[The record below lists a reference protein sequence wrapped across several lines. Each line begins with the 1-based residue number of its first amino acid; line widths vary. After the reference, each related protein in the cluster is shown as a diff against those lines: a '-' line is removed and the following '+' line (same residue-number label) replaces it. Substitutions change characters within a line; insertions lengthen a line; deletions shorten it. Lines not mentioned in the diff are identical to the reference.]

1 MDLFGFFCAQFYE
14 WVAFACIN
22 IYGITFN
29 EQILTAAKTLHC
41 SQMLPLDLYT
51 DIVFFFFWIIY
62 EHARKKKKELALEVN
77 KSPYARSTISREK
90 IEGLWKSWLPLFIEF
105 FLTTPVLQASLSN
118 WSFYNK
124 LLRAVHCQWTE
135 KAKLAPSY
143 RKLISLYSNLRYFNI
158 IPSLLQRY
166 IKTELD
172 HTCNL
177 LAKLR
182 NCKRTSSKMMWDCF
196 VECQRY
202 HCFVLVLLGW
212 WQVCTNCQ
220 LCWSKKSSLA

>member
-1 MDLFGFFCAQFYE
+1 MNLRLKSISPHTRARRSLERKWRVC
-14 WVAFACIN
+14 
-22 IYGITFN
+22 
-29 EQILTAAKTLHC
+29 EQASHRC
-41 SQMLPLDLYT
+41 
-51 DIVFFFFWIIY
+51 
-62 EHARKKKKELALEVN
+62 LA
-77 KSPYARSTISREK
+77 S
-90 IEGLWKSWLPLFIEF
+90 F

-124 LLRAVHCQWTE
+124 LLRAVHCQGTE

-143 RKLISLYSNLRYFNI
+143 RKLISLYSNIRYFNI
-158 IPSLLQRY
+158 ITSLLQCY

-182 NCKRTSSKMMWDCF
+182 NCKRTSSRMMWDCF

-202 HCFVLVLLGW
+202 HCFVFVLLGA
-212 WQVCTNCQ
+212 WQEYTNCQ